1 MPKSRVVKI
10 TNRKLADADRKLEPS
25 EVKRSLSMAMVYMT
39 GEKDAQSAWQ
49 SLFSGGDH
57 VGIKP
62 NCLGGKPLS
71 SSEVIAMEIVSGLR
85 SAGVEE
91 NNTIIWERTNRELKR
106 AGYEL
111 NISSS
116 GLRVFGTDSKGVGYG
131 DSLHKQGKVG
141 SLLSKIFE
149 QYIVKNINFPLLKD
163 HSIAGVSA
171 SMKNFFGLIHNPN
184 KYHMNNCDPYL
195 ADLFSLPLVK
205 RKNVLTI
212 CDATRIQYDGG
223 PGFVPYYIVEPGTI
237 MVAFDPVAMDAVGYS
252 MLDDYRKRHDLKPLS
267 QIGREPTW
275 LKTAEKAKIGTAD
288 LDHIELI
295 EETI

>member
-10 TNRKLADADRKLEPS
+10 TNRKLADADRKLEPA
-25 EVKRSLSMAMVYMT
+25 EVKRSLSTVMVYLT

-49 SLFSGGDH
+49 SLFSSGDH

-62 NCLGGKPLS
+62 NCLGGEPLS
-71 SSEVIAMEIVSGLR
+71 SSAIIASEIAAGLG
-85 SAGVEE
+85 SAGIKD
-91 NNTIIWERTNRELKR
+91 NNIIIWERSNRELKR

-116 GLRVFGTDSKGVGYG
+116 GLRTFGTDSKGVGYG
-131 DSLHKQGKVG
+131 SSLHKQGKVG

-195 ADLFSLPLVK
+195 ADLFALPLVK

-223 PGFVPYYIVEPGTI
+223 PGFVPYYVADPGTI
-237 MVAFDPVAMDAVGYS
+237 MASFDPVAMDAVGYR
-252 MLDDYRKRHDLKPLS
+252 MLDDYRRRNNLKTLREV
-267 QIGREPTW
+267 GREPTW
-275 LKTAEKAKIGTAD
+275 LKTAEKLGVGTAD
-288 LDHIELI
+288 LDQIELV